1 MIQAS
6 SVPHTTS
13 PIGPGAMHEG
23 GSAELMTGEM
33 SERVASFDWAA
44 TRFGPRSAWPASL
57 AATVTL
63 LLDSPVG
70 MVLLW
75 GPDALMIYNDGYRP
89 IAGARHPDALGQS
102 ARDIWPEVWT
112 WNQDVLRRAFA
123 GEAFSCRNEAMSIAR
138 NGEPESVWFDLF
150 YAPVRDGSGTPAG
163 VLCTVIETTALA
175 LTSARASD
183 VARQLASS
191 EVRLGMLVNQA
202 SIGIAQS
209 TLDGRLASVNERFA
223 SIVGRRTEDLIGMR
237 VEDLTHPEDRD
248 ASRDLQAEL
257 LSTGRPFTAEKRLLR
272 PDGRAVWVNNHVSLA
287 RDDMGRPDFVIRIV
301 QDISDRKDAELR
313 AQESSERIE
322 LALGAGAVLGTW
334 VWNVQDDKVVGD
346 ARFARSFSMDPERA
360 RVGLPI
366 AECLTSI
373 HPDDLEFTRSAI
385 DASLRNGGPFRVEYR
400 LRQPRG
406 NWLWVEANGHCE
418 RNAAGVPVRFP
429 GVLVNIG
436 HLRSAAE
443 RQAFL
448 IALGDQLRTIEKPE
462 SVSVKAVEATARHI
476 QAHVVGY
483 GETTPDGRSIDLLAA
498 WSDQEPI
505 RLDRFPTAAFGPA
518 AEALRRGEASTEG
531 TYPLGAEDEQGQRRY
546 DPVTVVPLFRD
557 GRWQAVL
564 FAAGP
569 SGRSWTASE
578 VDLLREVI
586 GRTWDAMERARAV
599 VTLRRAQSRQAFLL
613 RLNDH
618 LSELHEPQ
626 EVMET
631 VAEAL
636 GSYLSVTRAAYGE
649 VLLDS
654 KMIALARDWTD
665 GSVDSFEGSFSFD
678 GIAEDDIAQLMRGLT
693 VTEDDFSK
701 RRSFPPLLAGAL
713 QRSKTRAALAVPLI
727 RDGRLRA
734 GLFLTQKEPRR
745 WSLDEI
751 SLTQEV
757 ARRTWDALERTRAE
771 AALQRSEANL
781 RAMFATLPVGILFA
795 ELPSGRVTEANARVE
810 EILGYAVGPG
820 SADPAYGDW
829 IAFDEADRQV
839 AVEEHPLFLA
849 VTTGETATRVFHHQ
863 RGDGSRLWISVVGA
877 PVRGPDGRITGG
889 LVTVVDIDREK
900 RAESALRELN
910 ATLEQQVEL
919 RTRERDRI
927 WQNSRDLL
935 AVMGLD
941 GTLYAVNPSWTTLLS
956 WSADDLVGQR
966 FEAFVHPTDVAPTF
980 AAIEKIRRNTLNQPF
995 ENRYRSEN
1003 GAYRWFSWT
1012 ASVEGHVVYA
1022 VGRDVTAEKEQA
1034 LALQQAEEQLRQSQK
1049 MEAVGQL
1056 TGGIAHDFNNLLTG
1070 ITGALD
1076 LLAKRIEQGR
1086 LENTG
1091 RYIDMAMNS
1100 ANRAASLTHRL
1111 LAFSRRQPLEA
1122 KPVDANR
1129 MVVSMDDLLRRT
1141 LGEKIE
1147 LEVKVA
1153 DDLWLTLCDPH
1164 QLENAL
1170 LNLVI
1175 NARDAMPDGGRLTI
1189 ATNNAP
1195 FDQPAAAAEAGVKPG
1210 SYILLAVSDTGCGM
1224 SEDVIARAFDP
1235 FFTTK
1240 PIGQGTG
1247 LGLSMIYGFAKQS
1260 EGTVRITS
1268 APDVGTTVR
1277 LYLPRHRGEVLEPEQ
1292 QRVAPPRAESG
1303 ETVLIVEDDL
1313 TVRTLVLE
1321 VLREL
1326 GYQALEAED
1335 GPSGLRILDSGVHID
1350 LLVTDVGL
1358 PGLNGRQLA
1367 DRAREVRPDLKVLFI
1382 TGYAENATFG
1392 GSHLDL
1398 GTQMITKPF
1407 AVEVLATKIKD
1418 MIAEG

>member
-1 MIQAS
+1 MYDSPSSGTPRAS
-6 SVPHTTS
+6 
-13 PIGPGAMHEG
+13 
-23 GSAELMTGEM
+23 GEM
-33 SERVASFDWAA
+33 AERVASFDWS
-44 TRFGPRSAWPASL
+44 TTTLGPRNAWGPEF
-57 AATVTL
+57 AATVAL
-63 LLDSPVG
+63 MFDSPVA
-70 MVLLW
+70 MLLLW
-75 GPDALMIYNDGYRP
+75 GAEALVIYNDGYRS
-89 IAGARHPDALGQS
+89 IAGPCHPNALGRS
-102 ARDIWPEVWT
+102 AREVWPEAWER
-112 WNQDVLRRAFA
+112 NRAIVSRA
-123 GEAFSCRNEAMSIAR
+123 LKGEAFSSRNQPMVAYRSGAGEAAHY
-138 NGEPESVWFDLF
+138 DLF
-150 YAPVRDGSGTPAG
+150 FAPVRDGAGKPTG
-163 VLCTVIETTALA
+163 VLCTAIETTALA
-175 LTSARASD
+175 EASARASETE
-183 VARQLASS
+183 RRLASS

-202 SIGIAQS
+202 SVGIVQS
-209 TLDGRLASVNERFA
+209 SLDGHLVTVNDRFCG
-223 SIVGRRTEDLIGMR
+223 IVGRRAEDLIGR
-237 VEDLTHPEDRD
+237 SIADLTHPEDWD
-248 ASRDLQAEL
+248 SSRALQAEL
-257 LSTGRPFTAEKRLLR
+257 LSVGGAFTAEKRLLR
-272 PDGRAVWVNNHVSLA
+272 PDGSAVWVSNHVSLA
-287 RDDMGRPDFVIRIV
+287 RDEQGRPDFMIWIV
-301 QDISDRKDAELR
+301 QDISDRKEAEAR
-313 AQESSERIE
+313 AQVSSERIE
-322 LALGAGAVLGTW
+322 LALGAGAILGTW
-334 VWNVQDDKVVGD
+334 AWNIREDRVTGD
-346 ARFARSFSMDPERA
+346 ARFARSFSIDPEKA
-360 RVGLPI
+360 RGGVPV
-366 AECLTSI
+366 AEAFAAI
-373 HPDDLEFTRSAI
+373 HPDDLEVTKAAI
-385 DASLRNGGPFRVEYR
+385 DACLRDGGPYRVEYR
-400 LRQPRG
+400 LRQSVG
-406 NWLWVEANGHCE
+406 GWLWVEANGHCE
-418 RNAAGVPVRFP
+418 RDASGVPVRFP
-429 GVLVNIG
+429 GVLINIG
-436 HLRSAAE
+436 QRRSAAE
-443 RQAFL
+443 RQTFL

-462 SVSVKAVEATARHI
+462 SVSAKAVEVTARHL
-476 QAHVVGY
+476 QANVVGY
-483 GETTPDGRSIDLLAA
+483 GEATTDGRFIDLLAA
-498 WSDQEPI
+498 WSDQEPL
-505 RLDRFPTAAFGPA
+505 RLDRFPTSAFGVA

-531 TYPLGAEDEQGQRRY
+531 EYPIGPGREGASGRY
-546 DPVTVVPLFRD
+546 DPVLVVPLFRE
-557 GRWQAVL
+557 GRWHAVL

-569 SGRSWTASE
+569 QGRIWTDPEA
-578 VDLLREVI
+578 DLLREVI

-626 EVMET
+626 DVMET

-649 VLLDS
+649 VLLED
-654 KMIALARDWTD
+654 KTIALARDWTD
-665 GSVDSFEGSFSFD
+665 GSVDSFEGSFPFD
-678 GIAEDDIAQLMRGLT
+678 GVVDDDVAQLMRGLT
-693 VTEDDFSK
+693 VTEDDFAK
-701 RRSFPPLLAGAL
+701 RQPLPASLEAALHRS
-713 QRSKTRAALAVPLI
+713 RTRAALAVPLI

-734 GLFLTQKEPRR
+734 GLFLTQAEPRR
-745 WSLDEI
+745 WSLEEI

-781 RAMFATLPVGILFA
+781 RAMFETLPVGILFA

-829 IAFDEADRQV
+829 IAFDEAERQV
-839 AVEEHPLFLA
+839 AVEEHPLFIA

-863 RGDGSRLWISVVGA
+863 RGDGSRVWISVVGA
-877 PVRGPDGRITGG
+877 PVRGSEGRINGG

-927 WQNSRDLL
+927 WRNSRDLL

-941 GTLYAVNPSWTTLLS
+941 GTLFAVNPSWTTLLA
-956 WSADDLVGQR
+956 WSAEDLVGQR
-966 FEAFVHPTDVAPTF
+966 FEAFVHPADVAPTF
-980 AAIEKIRRNTLNQPF
+980 AAIDKIRRGRLNQPF

-1003 GAYRWFSWT
+1003 GTYRWFSWT
-1012 ASVEGHVVYA
+1012 ASVEDKVVYT

-1076 LLAKRIEQGR
+1076 LLSRRIEQGR
-1086 LENTG
+1086 LESTG
-1091 RYIDMAMNS
+1091 RYIEMAMSS

-1122 KPVDANR
+1122 KAVDANR

-1147 LEVKVA
+1147 LEIVVA

-1175 NARDAMPDGGRLTI
+1175 NARDAMPDGGHLTI
-1189 ATNNAP
+1189 ATENAS
-1195 FDQPAAAAEAGVKPG
+1195 FDSQAAAAEAGVNPG
-1210 SYILLAVSDTGCGM
+1210 SYVMVAVSDTGFGM
-1224 SEDVIARAFDP
+1224 GEDVIARAFDP

-1247 LGLSMIYGFAKQS
+1247 LGLSMIYGFTKQS
-1260 EGTVRITS
+1260 EGTVRIVS

-1277 LYLPRHRGEVLEPEQ
+1277 LYLPRYRGKVAEAEEL
-1292 QRVAPPRAESG
+1292 RVTPPRAESG
-1303 ETVLIVEDDL
+1303 ETVLIVEDDK

-1321 VLREL
+1321 VLRDL
-1326 GYQALEAED
+1326 GYHALEAED
-1335 GPSGLRILDSGVHID
+1335 GPSGLQILNTTVPVD

-1367 DRAREVRPDLKVLFI
+1367 DRARETRPTLKVLFI

-1392 GSHLDL
+1392 GAHLDP

-1407 AVEVLATKIKD
+1407 AVEVLATRIKD
-1418 MIAEG
+1418 MLAET